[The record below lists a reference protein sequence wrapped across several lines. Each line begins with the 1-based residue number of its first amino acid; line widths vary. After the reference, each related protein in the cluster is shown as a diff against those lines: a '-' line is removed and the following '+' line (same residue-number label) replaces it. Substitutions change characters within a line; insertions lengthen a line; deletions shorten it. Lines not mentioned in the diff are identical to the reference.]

1 MPEILYIYA
10 MKQTVKLLEIPDVE
24 TAENFNSTADI
35 VIGDHFPA
43 STVLSLYTNRNVK
56 HIIQKSNLCSETEI
70 KAASTMLLAPQ
81 QFIDFPL
88 ATIFGHE
95 NPDQALE
102 NSLAQYS
109 FYMSDVDQKTE
120 YLDMLEDYVQQY
132 ASPKS
137 MSLDVRAVADEVI
150 TNSVFN
156 APFVDME
163 NSFSGPTRDK
173 GKVMIDPNKKP
184 YSFVGKDTQRFV
196 FGCKDYYGRLNVR
209 KLIARI
215 QLCYQ
220 NNPGQQINYGPGG
233 AGIGSFMIF
242 DSCVSLYVA
251 VDANKSTTLCCVF
264 PLNMA
269 ARQRHLVPKNL
280 HIYF

>member
-1 MPEILYIYA
+1 
-10 MKQTVKLLEIPDVE
+10 MKQSVKLLEIPDLDS
-24 TAENFNSTADI
+24 AENLHSTADI
-35 VIGDHFPA
+35 VIGDQFPA
-43 STVLSLYTNRNVK
+43 ATVLSLYTKRNVK
-56 HIIQKSNLCSETEI
+56 HIVQKSNLCSETEI
-70 KAASTMLLAPQ
+70 KAASTMVLVPQ

-88 ATIFGHE
+88 STIFGQD
-95 NPDQALE
+95 NPNQASE
-102 NSLAQYS
+102 SSLAEYS
-109 FYMSDVDQKTE
+109 FQISDVDQKTE
-120 YLDMLEDYVQQY
+120 YLDHLESYVRLH
-132 ASPKS
+132 ATPKS
-137 MSLDVRAVADEVI
+137 MSLDVRAMADEVI

-184 YSFVGKDTQRFV
+184 YCFVGRDSQRFV
-196 FGCKDYYGRLNVR
+196 FGCQDYYGRLNVR
-209 KLIARI
+209 KIIARI

-220 NNPGQQINYGPGG
+220 SNPGQQINYGPGG

-251 VDANKSTTLCCVF
+251 VDPNKSTTICCVF
-264 PLNMA
+264 PLNMT